1 MVYTSL
7 NNAQIIEWLKANLN
21 EERFIHSIGTADCA
35 KELALKFGLNAE
47 KAYVAGLLHDC
58 AKCLENS
65 ELLNIINANLKVEA
79 CELINPKTYHAPV
92 GAFIAKRDFGVGD
105 EEILSSIRW
114 HTLGHLEMNN
124 FDKIIFLA
132 DKIEPNTRCKE
143 YRDKMLE
150 VLDKKGLDAAL
161 LICYQETIK
170 SLVERNLKICVN
182 TIEIYNEL
190 LNKV

>member
-35 KELALKFGLNAE
+35 RELALKFGLNAE

-92 GAFIAKRDFGVGD
+92 GAFIAKREFGVGD

-150 VLDKKGLDAAL
+150 LLDKKGLDAAL